1 MKDNPQ
7 AVADS
12 RPGNSKQRRVGG
24 DGEPEIFMANEQS
37 NVDIDLARWQQLA
50 LDVLNAEGV
59 RGATEMTVMFVDAST
74 MIEMNTQY
82 MGNAYATDV
91 LSFPLDAVEAIR
103 SPGPGALSKT
113 PAPASLDGA
122 DFPLLLGDV
131 VICPSVAVQQAPR
144 HAGTIDDEF
153 ALLLVHGILHVLGD
167 DHDTPEA
174 EAKMH
179 ARERKH
185 LEAFHW
191 RGDTPI
197 NFRHIQ
203 ETHTS

>member
-1 MKDNPQ
+1 M
-7 AVADS
+7 ADS

-37 NVDIDLARWQQLA
+37 DVEIDLTRWQQLA
-50 LDVLNAEGV
+50 LDVLNAEGI
-59 RGATEMTVMFVDAST
+59 RGATEMTIMFVDEST
-74 MIEMNTQY
+74 MTEMNTQY

-113 PAPASLDGA
+113 PEPAPLDLA

-131 VICPSVAVQQAPR
+131 VICPSVAVKQAPH
-144 HAGTIDDEF
+144 HAGTVDDEF

-167 DHDTPEA
+167 DHDSPEA

-191 RGDTPI
+191 RDVAPV

-203 ETHTS
+203 EIHTS

>member
-1 MKDNPQ
+1 
-7 AVADS
+7 
-12 RPGNSKQRRVGG
+12 
-24 DGEPEIFMANEQS
+24 
-37 NVDIDLARWQQLA
+37 
-50 LDVLNAEGV
+50 
-59 RGATEMTVMFVDAST
+59 MFVDAST
-74 MIEMNTQY
+74 MTEMNTQY

-91 LSFPLDAVEAIR
+91 LSFPLDAVEAVR

-113 PAPASLDGA
+113 PEPSPLDLE

-131 VICPSVAVQQAPR
+131 VICPSVAVHQAPR

-179 ARERKH
+179 ARERQH

-191 RGDTPI
+191 RGEAPS

-203 ETHTS
+203 EIPTS